1 MSLTRKIAHNTIYQ
15 IIGKIVS
22 VALGLVALGMM
33 TRHLG
38 QEQFGWYVTTISFL
52 QFIGILI
59 DFGLIPVT
67 AQMMSEPAFDKH
79 TLFKNLLGFRFVT
92 AVIFL
97 GITPFIALFFPY
109 PIEVKI
115 AIAFTTISFLSVAMN
130 QVLLGFYQTKLK
142 MHIPAIGEVV
152 GRIVLVISL
161 WLFIREGLGFLP
173 IMGAVVASAVAYTLF
188 LWAQAHT
195 ESPAGFGF
203 GMNIWRAIA
212 VKMWPIA
219 IAIMFNVLYLKGD
232 IILLSLFREQVEVG
246 VYGAAYRVID
256 ILAQTAMMIMG
267 VMLPLLAHSWSRGQK
282 VEFEKRYQQA
292 FDAMMAL
299 AFPMMVGTIALADR
313 MMLLVAGEDF
323 LASGRP
329 LRILAI
335 AVFGVY
341 LGAVF
346 GHAAVAI
353 NKQRQVMWI
362 YISTAII
369 TLGGYLIFIPV
380 YGMFGAAWMTVFSEI
395 YTGALLFL
403 AVRHYTKKHLEIR
416 TFAKIIFSSLV
427 MGAGLILFEDLNI
440 FLLILMSIAIY
451 GFFLFSLG
459 GMSRETIKEIFSAK

>member
-1 MSLTRKIAHNTIYQ
+1 
-15 IIGKIVS
+15 
-22 VALGLVALGMM
+22 
-33 TRHLG
+33 
-38 QEQFGWYVTTISFL
+38 
-52 QFIGILI
+52 
-59 DFGLIPVT
+59 
-67 AQMMSEPAFDKH
+67 
-79 TLFKNLLGFRFVT
+79 
-92 AVIFL
+92 
-97 GITPFIALFFPY
+97 
-109 PIEVKI
+109 
-115 AIAFTTISFLSVAMN
+115 
-130 QVLLGFYQTKLK
+130 
-142 MHIPAIGEVV
+142 
-152 GRIVLVISL
+152 
-161 WLFIREGLGFLP
+161 
-173 IMGAVVASAVAYTLF
+173 
-188 LWAQAHT
+188 
-195 ESPAGFGF
+195 
-203 GMNIWRAIA
+203 
-212 VKMWPIA
+212 
-219 IAIMFNVLYLKGD
+219 MFNVLYLKGD